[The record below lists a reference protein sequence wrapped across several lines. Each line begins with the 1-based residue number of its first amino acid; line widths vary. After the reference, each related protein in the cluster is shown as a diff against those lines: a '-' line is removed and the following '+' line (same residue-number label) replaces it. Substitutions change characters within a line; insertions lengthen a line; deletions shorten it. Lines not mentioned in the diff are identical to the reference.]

1 MFKLTFNKKSCLFR
15 LCVPFVNLVVEIIY
29 YCLIVSLPP
38 TSASVERSFSALKR
52 VKSYSRNTMSQSRL
66 NNLSVLAIER
76 GLVKELIKDKNF
88 YTKILDDFATTKS
101 RKIELIYKYVFIQKI
116 I

>member
-1 MFKLTFNKKSCLFR
+1 MIEFIHKNDIITDVPEIYKLF
-15 LCVPFVNLVVEIIY
+15 
-29 YCLIVSLPP
+29 CLIVSLPP

-52 VKSYSRNTMSQSRL
+52 VKSYGRNTMSQSRL

-76 GLVKELIKDKNF
+76 GLVKELIKDENF

-101 RKIELIYKYVFIQKI
+101 RKIDLICKYE
-116 I
+116 